1 MNALRY
7 YIKADSHSGFTKS
20 LQSFYESLMK
30 ERQCSLK
37 TKQCNKKSCTHD
49 FKPDVGFC
57 VRYADAGY
65 KQNKICAKHN
75 LKFHYMDNFES
86 QSRSSTFHPWS
97 DSWTAVKW
105 VSGHPRNEPVGR
117 SWLVNVQTN
126 IFIGEF
132 DPGSGRTLAACLT
145 HASRTGRSDS
155 LLLWSL
161 VANGWVTRRQ
171 PALQMGTT
179 PRKGC

>member
-7 YIKADSHSGFTKS
+7 YIKADSHSGLTKS
-20 LQSFYESLMK
+20 LQSFYKPLMK

-57 VRYADAGY
+57 VRYADAEY

-86 QSRSSTFHPWS
+86 HSGSSIYNLLES
-97 DSWTAVKW
+97 
-105 VSGHPRNEPVGR
+105 
-117 SWLVNVQTN
+117 L
-126 IFIGEF
+126 I
-132 DPGSGRTLAACLT
+132 LAQDE
-145 HASRTGRSDS
+145 R
-155 LLLWSL
+155 W
-161 VANGWVTRRQ
+161 RR
-171 PALQMGTT
+171 A
-179 PRKGC
+179 

>member
-7 YIKADSHSGFTKS
+7 YVKADSHSGFTKS
-20 LQSFYESLMK
+20 LQSFYKPLMK

-37 TKQCNKKSCTHD
+37 TKQCNRNHAHMISSQMLD
-49 FKPDVGFC
+49 SVSAM
-57 VRYADAGY
+57 RIQNIN
-65 KQNKICAKHN
+65 KQDLCEQN

>member
-1 MNALRY
+1 MIHWAGHKKYFKKVLDKMNALRY
-7 YIKADSHSGFTKS
+7 YIKADSHSGLTKS
-20 LQSFYESLMK
+20 LQSFYRPLMI

-37 TKQCNKKSCTHD
+37 TKQCNRNHAHMIS
-49 FKPDVGFC
+49 
-57 VRYADAGY
+57 
-65 KQNKICAKHN
+65 
-75 LKFHYMDNFES
+75 S
-86 QSRSSTFHPWS
+86 QMLEQY
-97 DSWTAVKW
+97 
-105 VSGHPRNEPVGR
+105 PRNEPVGR